1 MYEGYSSM
9 QLTYIAYFSAF
20 MGCKHLI
27 ITNSSGGG
35 CEGMKNGSLMVSHDH
50 LAWASKCALPA
61 IYNDTRVGKRHPH
74 STDGHSPYLLNLALE
89 TSKETGI
96 ELFNSIYCWTPG
108 PCYETPLE
116 TTFLR
121 SFGAG
126 GFGMSTV
133 PEIISAAQLQMD
145 CLVLT
150 MITNLAAGL
159 QGPLNHE
166 EVFEEAKKA
175 GPRLADLITK
185 IILKIDSTRP
195 NHVRIKDEVG
205 ESSFFDSYKFR
216 MDIPKRI
223 PINDW
228 IGDALKLWD

>member
-1 MYEGYSSM
+1 
-9 QLTYIAYFSAF
+9 
-20 MGCKHLI
+20 
-27 ITNSSGGG
+27 
-35 CEGMKNGSLMVSHDH
+35 
-50 LAWASKCALPA
+50 
-61 IYNDTRVGKRHPH
+61 
-74 STDGHSPYLLNLALE
+74 
-89 TSKETGI
+89 
-96 ELFNSIYCWTPG
+96 
-108 PCYETPLE
+108 
-116 TTFLR
+116 
-121 SFGAG
+121 
-126 GFGMSTV
+126 
-133 PEIISAAQLQMD
+133 MD

-216 MDIPKRI
+216 MDLPQRI

-228 IGDALKLWD
+228 IGDAIKLWDRTNLGEKEVEDVYWFMAQGASLDVASQLGLINI